1 MDEGVRNS
9 VVTSIGFIGFVF
21 SLILGIAVMGGSFS
35 SIAIIAGAL
44 SFGAGLGLQN
54 IVSNLV
60 AGLTILFERP
70 IKLGDWVI
78 INGQEGIVKQI
89 SMRSTTLESGNKAS
103 IIIPNSDIL
112 SSSLINM
119 TYANRMGRAEI
130 TVGVDYDSDIALV
143 RQTLLDIAT
152 ENPNVLQNPPPS
164 VSFSNLGASSLD
176 FQLNCYIANVYNK
189 GGITDAIRE
198 EIVNRFRKLNI
209 NIPYPQQVVHLLK
222 DS

>member
-21 SLILGIAVMGGSFS
+21 SLILGIAVMGGSFG

-103 IIIPNSDIL
+103 IIIQPDIL
-112 SSSLINM
+112 SSPINM
-119 TYANRMGRAEI
+119 TCANRMGRAEI

-152 ENPNVLQNPPPS
+152 ENPMCCKIRRRRFLQQP
-164 VSFSNLGASSLD
+164 G
-176 FQLNCYIANVYNK
+176 
-189 GGITDAIRE
+189 R
-198 EIVNRFRKLNI
+198 
-209 NIPYPQQVVHLLK
+209 QQP
-222 DS
+222 